1 MKCLIC
7 GFDVENSHICPNCN
21 QNIYVFNKIFN
32 ISARLYNDALEK
44 AQKNDFSNAI
54 ILIQKSLY
62 FNKNNTEARNLL
74 GLLYYQIGR
83 LGDAVK
89 QWILSSNI
97 NTKEDN
103 KAFYYLEIFNK
114 NIRNFEKLD
123 DAVRLYNQAIKYLK
137 NKNDDLAIIR
147 IKKALDINPNFID
160 AINLLGF
167 CYILQRKYKQALK
180 MFQKVLTLD
189 IHNKTAINY
198 IDEIQSKKKNKKNEI
213 LTEQYNYNGMIKT
226 IDEENKEETA
236 QNKTRK
242 IVIVS
247 FIIGVIV
254 CGITMYYLFI
264 PGYMQK
270 NNKQIEDLTNKINV
284 IKEDTEKIVS
294 EKDGIITSLQQEN
307 ENTKN
312 QLQSYIN
319 IQNNYKKI
327 DEALELYKQGKKTD
341 AKTVIDSV
349 LTDGF
354 DETMLKKYN
363 DAKAKIK

>member
-7 GFDVENSHICPNCN
+7 GFDVQNSHICPNCN

-54 ILIQKSLY
+54 ILIEKSLY

-114 NIRNFEKLD
+114 NIREFEKLD
-123 DAVRLYNQAIKYLK
+123 DAVRLYNQAILYLK
-137 NKNDDLAIIR
+137 DKNDDLAIIR
-147 IKKALDINPNFID
+147 LKKALDINPNFID

-167 CYILQRKYKQALK
+167 CYIVQRKYKQALK
-180 MFQKVLTLD
+180 ILQKVLLLD
-189 IHNKTAINY
+189 VHNKMAINY
-198 IDEIQSKKKNKKNEI
+198 IDEIQSKKKIKKNQI
-213 LTEQYNYNGMIKT
+213 LTEQYNHNGMVKT
-226 IDEENKEETA
+226 IDEEEEETE
-236 QNKTRK
+236 QNKIGK
-242 IVIVS
+242 IATVS
-247 FIIGVIV
+247 FAVGATV
-254 CGITMYYLFI
+254 CGIAMYYLFI
-264 PGYMQK
+264 PGYMEK

-284 IKEDTEKIVS
+284 IKEESEKIVS
-294 EKDGIITSLQQEN
+294 EKDEIITSLQQEN
-307 ENTKN
+307 ENIKN

-319 IQNNYKKI
+319 IENNYKKI
-327 DEALELYKQGKKTD
+327 DEALELYKQGKKTE
-341 AKTVIDSV
+341 AKAVIDTV

-363 DAKAKIK
+363 DAKSKIK